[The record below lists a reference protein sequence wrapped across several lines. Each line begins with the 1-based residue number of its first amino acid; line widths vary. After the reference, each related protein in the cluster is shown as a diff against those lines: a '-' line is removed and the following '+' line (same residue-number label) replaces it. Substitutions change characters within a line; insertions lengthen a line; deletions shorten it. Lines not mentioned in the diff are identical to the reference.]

1 MAHDCA
7 AHLERR
13 AIVTVG
19 AFEAHVKVLLQHRA
33 LALEQSTQLSG
44 ERRGLF
50 DILCCIYFLK
60 KSNIAS
66 HRMKIRTKH
75 KLTLFFD

>member
-50 DILCCIYFLK
+50 DILCCFV
-60 KSNIAS
+60 
-66 HRMKIRTKH
+66 
-75 KLTLFFD
+75 